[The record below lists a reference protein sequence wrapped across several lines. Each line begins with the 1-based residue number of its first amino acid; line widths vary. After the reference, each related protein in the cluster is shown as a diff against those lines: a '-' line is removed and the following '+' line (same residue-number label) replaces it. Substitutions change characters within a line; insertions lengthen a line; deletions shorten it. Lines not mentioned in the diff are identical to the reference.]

1 MKDYPVIY
9 QGNLFRMK
17 TDLDYILFVRWRTEC
32 PNVLVEIYDDLGI
45 LKVFIG
51 DLKICYTNSIYTRR
65 TIL

>member
-17 TDLDYILFVRWRTEC
+17 TDLDYILFVRWRTEY
-32 PNVLVEIYDDLGI
+32 PNALVEIYD
-45 LKVFIG
+45 

-65 TIL
+65 SQ